1 MRIIC
6 KETEFSRIIR
16 RERREVREQKNSL
29 ILKFL
34 TIKYREKKLVCYS
47 VFKIVTMSINEIQDE
62 IIEEFSGFDD
72 WMDKYQLLIDLG
84 NEQEPLEEKY
94 KTEQNLIDGCQ
105 SRVWLVA
112 DYVEESGDRSQE
124 SGVIHFRAESDALIV
139 KGIVALLIRVLSDH
153 TPQEILDADLY
164 FIEEIGL
171 KEHLSPTR
179 SNGLV
184 AMVKQMRVYALAFS
198 AKQ

>member
-1 MRIIC
+1 
-6 KETEFSRIIR
+6 
-16 RERREVREQKNSL
+16 
-29 ILKFL
+29 
-34 TIKYREKKLVCYS
+34 
-47 VFKIVTMSINEIQDE
+47 MSINEIQDE
-62 IIEEFSGFDD
+62 IIEEFAGFDD

-84 NEQEPLEEKY
+84 NDQEPLDEKD

-112 DYVEESGDRSQE
+112 DYAD
-124 SGVIHFRAESDALIV
+124 GVIHFKAESDALIV

-179 SNGLV
+179 SNGLL
-184 AMVKQMRVYALAFS
+184 AMVKQMRMYALAFQ
-198 AKQ
+198 AKAD